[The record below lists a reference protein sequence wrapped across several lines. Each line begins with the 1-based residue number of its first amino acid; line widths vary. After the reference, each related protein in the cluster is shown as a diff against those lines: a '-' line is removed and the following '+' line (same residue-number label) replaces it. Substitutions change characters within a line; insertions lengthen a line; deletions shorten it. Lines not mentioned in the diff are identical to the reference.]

1 MRTHLRKIGNSKGVL
16 IPAAMLAELGIRD
29 EVDIHLEGQRLV
41 VEPVK
46 KPRSHWF
53 DGYDASYDEAAWEDM
68 VDVEVDEDEDE
79 WQW

>member
-16 IPAAMLAELGIRD
+16 IPAAMLAELGLSV
-29 EVDIHLEGQRLV
+29 EVEIHLEGQRLV

-46 KPRSHWF
+46 QPRRHWF
-53 DGYDASYDEAAWEDM
+53 NGYDASRDEAAWEDQ
-68 VDVEVDEDEDE
+68 VEAEVDEDE

>member
-16 IPAAMLAELGIRD
+16 IPAAMLTDLGITD

-46 KPRSHWF
+46 QPRQRWF
-53 DGYDASYDEAAWEDM
+53 DGYDASRDEAVWEELI
-68 VDVEVDEDEDE
+68 EVDEEE

>member
-16 IPAAMLAELGIRD
+16 IPATMLAELGVSD
-29 EVDIHLEGQRLV
+29 EVEIHLEGQRLV

-46 KPRSHWF
+46 QPRSHWF
-53 DGYDASYDEAAWEDM
+53 DGYDASRDDAVWDDLVEGEAG
-68 VDVEVDEDEDE
+68 EDE

>member
-16 IPAAMLAELGIRD
+16 IPATLLAELEITN
-29 EVDIHLEGQRLV
+29 EVEIHREGDRLV

-46 KPRSHWF
+46 RPREGWF
-53 DGYDASYDEAAWEDM
+53 EGYDAAR
-68 VDVEVDEDEDE
+68 DEDTWPEAIDADTDE

>member
-16 IPAAMLAELGIRD
+16 IPVAMLAELGIDD

-41 VEPVK
+41 VEAVK
-46 KPRSHWF
+46 EPRRHWF
-53 DGYDASYDEAAWEDM
+53 DGYDASRDEGGWEDR
-68 VDVEVDEDEDE
+68 VEAEVGEDE